1 LDEVPEEHGH
11 TGEGECCNGQE
22 LPHAEVKVPAREV
35 HVDERPEEVVIVI
48 PRDAKDV
55 RLIDHAGVNE
65 VLEER

>member
-11 TGEGECCNGQE
+11 TGEGECCNSQE

-35 HVDERPEEVVIVI
+35 RIDECLEEVVIVV

-55 RLIDHAGVNE
+55 
-65 VLEER
+65 